1 MLRPSEGAG
10 LTQISGARANVRCY
24 RSLFVAGALAQ
35 GPFCLIGGL

>member
-10 LTQISGARANVRCY
+10 LTQINGARAKVGCY

-35 GPFCLIGGL
+35 SPFCLVGGL